1 MYYYIKIPRSDTNKV
16 GEFEVTSSVTVTPEL
31 DAQGE
36 RTRKQKREEKAACSE
51 GPDKDPEPEDGA

>member
-1 MYYYIKIPRSDTNKV
+1 M

-36 RTRKQKREEKAACSE
+36 RARKQKREEKAACSE

>member
-1 MYYYIKIPRSDTNKV
+1 M
-16 GEFEVTSSVTVTPEL
+16 TSSVTVTPEL

-51 GPDKDPEPEDGA
+51 VSDRDPEPEDGA